1 MDKPRGGK
9 KRAGRSVRVSRV
21 ERERLLGAYR
31 ASGLTQEKFAAQSGI
46 KVGTL
51 RTWIYKRRTPAVAG
65 NGSFAPVRIVEGSHP
80 ATNSRGAVTVRWP
93 QGIEV
98 EIAVDLDRAGVASL
112 VRKLLGPCLR

>member
-1 MDKPRGGK
+1 MS
-9 KRAGRSVRVSRV
+9 RAD
-21 ERERLLGAYR
+21 RERLLGAYR
-31 ASGLTQEKFAAQSGI
+31 VSGLTQERFAAQSGI

-51 RTWIYKRRTPAVAG
+51 RTWIYKRRAPAVAG
-65 NGSFAPVRIVEGSHP
+65 SGNFAPVRIVEGSHP